1 MLIRVDCLTQCEKS
15 VIQAMCLIEV
25 EMKGKKLKEYSIM
38 LALLTRLFAEEYISK
53 SEYEKMKQNLMTEFG
68 IISDLTV

>member
-1 MLIRVDCLTQCEKS
+1 
-15 VIQAMCLIEV
+15 
-25 EMKGKKLKEYSIM
+25 MKGKKLKEYSIM